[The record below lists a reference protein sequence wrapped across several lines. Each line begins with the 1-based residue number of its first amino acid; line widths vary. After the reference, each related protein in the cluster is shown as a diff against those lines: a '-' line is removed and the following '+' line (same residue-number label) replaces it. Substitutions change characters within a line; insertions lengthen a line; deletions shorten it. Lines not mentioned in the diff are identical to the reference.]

1 MSILLWHCRKQV
13 ENTRWPAILIDCRW
27 KKPCG
32 AYLTLGHTSGSGHLW
47 WGRSGTQPSFQTVSF
62 LKVCIPTTPGG
73 SVLFLDFFRNL
84 TDIAVVWWILAH
96 RSREAVLNF
105 GFFSPTADVRKMQR
119 CQWYHNS
126 VEGVSKTPMFYRGV
140 SRAQDSIVYVNTH
153 APTRT
158 STAIYL
164 HCLYEYNNWVWHD
177 HVHSCCNYGL

>member
-1 MSILLWHCRKQV
+1 MTLSKAGRKYTLTRYFNWLQV
-13 ENTRWPAILIDCRW
+13 KETMWSVSHPR
-27 KKPCG
+27 
-32 AYLTLGHTSGSGHLW
+32 AYLRFRTFMMGQVGNATIFPNGVIFEGTL
-47 WGRSGTQPSFQTVSF
+47 
-62 LKVCIPTTPGG
+62 PTTPGG

-105 GFFSPTADVRKMQR
+105 GLFSPTADVRKMQC